1 MDWKH
6 VLAGVA
12 GVVIGVAI
20 GVIIRKPDEDA
31 IEKQVAEEVSE
42 FKRRYKELHNETPS
56 APIEGEPERE
66 EVKDVDTESE
76 ELSKSYDTTS
86 DESDIE
92 VLRTGTGIRQLS
104 EDEFIDA
111 PQPETE
117 TLLYYTIDGVVASID
132 EEQLPNPDALIGS
145 WYREL
150 DADESMF
157 IRNEDV
163 GVDYEIQAVPYSYKE
178 YVLGE

>member
-1 MDWKH
+1 MWKH

-12 GVVIGVAI
+12 GVAIGVAI
-20 GVIIRKPDEDA
+20 GYIIRKPDVDA
-31 IEKQVAEEVSE
+31 VEEQVAEEVAE
-42 FKRRYKELHNETPS
+42 FKRRYKELHEALS

-66 EVKDVDTESE
+66 EVKDVEESE
-76 ELSKSYDTTS
+76 EVSKSYETTS

-92 VLRTGTGIRQLS
+92 VLRTGTGIRRLS
-104 EDEFIDA
+104 EDEFVDA
-111 PQPETE
+111 PQCETE
-117 TLLYYTIDGVVASID
+117 TLLYYTIDGVVASVD
-132 EEQLPNPDALIGS
+132 EEELPDPDALIGS

-150 DADESMF
+150 DADDSMF
-157 IRNEDV
+157 VRNEDV

>member
-20 GVIIRKPDEDA
+20 GYTFRKPDADA
-31 IEKQVAEEVSE
+31 VEEQVAEEVAE
-42 FKRRYKELHNETPS
+42 FKRRYKELHEAPS
-56 APIEGEPERE
+56 APVDGEPERE
-66 EVKDVDTESE
+66 EVKDVEDESA
-76 ELSKSYDTTS
+76 ELSKSYETTS
-86 DESDIE
+86 DDVDVEII
-92 VLRTGTGIRQLS
+92 RTGAGVRKLT
-104 EDEFIDA
+104 EDEFVEA

-117 TLLYYTIDGVVASID
+117 TLLYYTIDGVVASVD
-132 EEQLPNPDALIGS
+132 EEMLPDPDALIGS
-145 WYREL
+145 WYRGL
-150 DADESMF
+150 DADDSIF
-157 IRNEDV
+157 VRNEDV

>member
-1 MDWKH
+1 MRKH

-12 GVVIGVAI
+12 GVAIGVAI
-20 GVIIRKPDEDA
+20 GYIIRKPDVDA
-31 IEKQVAEEVSE
+31 VEEQVAEEVAE
-42 FKRRYKELHNETPS
+42 FKRRYKELHEAPS

-66 EVKDVDTESE
+66 EVKDVEESE
-76 ELSKSYDTTS
+76 ELSKSYETTS

-92 VLRTGTGIRQLS
+92 VLRTGTGIRRLS
-104 EDEFIDA
+104 EDEFVDA
-111 PQPETE
+111 PQCETE
-117 TLLYYTIDGVVASID
+117 TLLYYTIDGVVASVD
-132 EEQLPNPDALIGS
+132 EEELPDPDALIGS

-150 DADESMF
+150 DADDSMF
-157 IRNEDV
+157 VRNEDV

>member
-1 MDWKH
+1 MWKR

-20 GVIIRKPDEDA
+20 GYTIRKPDVDA
-31 IEKQVAEEVSE
+31 VEERVAEEVAE
-42 FKRRYKELHNETPS
+42 FKRRYKELHE
-56 APIEGEPERE
+56 APAAPVDGEPERE
-66 EVKDVDTESE
+66 EVKDVDEGE
-76 ELSKSYDTTS
+76 ELSKSYETTS

-92 VLRTGTGIRQLS
+92 VLRTGTGIRRLS
-104 EDEFIDA
+104 EDEFVDA
-111 PQPETE
+111 PQCETE
-117 TLLYYTIDGVVASID
+117 TLLYYTIDGVVASVD
-132 EEQLPNPDALIGS
+132 EEELPDPDALIGS

-150 DADESMF
+150 DADDSMF
-157 IRNEDV
+157 VRNEDV